1 MSQMKTDCQDF
12 VYSRSIISPQ
22 SYQTYPLQCTN
33 RTNRTVPTVPTVP
46 YQPYQPY
53 RTNRTNRTVPGLRGG
68 QGGGRKMVRIHN
80 YVFVPSFGPPLAPP
94 LTLVRYGWY
103 GWYGTVGTVGT
114 VRLVRLVR
122 YGWYGWYSVVGT
134 VGTVWLVRLV
144 QCGWYRVG
152 TVGKR
157 GKLRSSQFWKFKIQ
171 VSQFKLVHC
180 IWFLVNN
187 FKRALE

>member
-1 MSQMKTDCQDF
+1 
-12 VYSRSIISPQ
+12 
-22 SYQTYPLQCTN
+22 
-33 RTNRTVPTVPTVP
+33 
-46 YQPYQPY
+46 
-53 RTNRTNRTVPGLRGG
+53 
-68 QGGGRKMVRIHN
+68 MVRIH
-80 YVFVPSFGPPLAPP
+80 P